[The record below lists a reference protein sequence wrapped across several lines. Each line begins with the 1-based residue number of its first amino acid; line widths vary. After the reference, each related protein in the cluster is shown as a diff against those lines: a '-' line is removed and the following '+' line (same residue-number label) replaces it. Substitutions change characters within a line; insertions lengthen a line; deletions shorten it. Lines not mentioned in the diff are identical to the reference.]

1 MHHHPMLLRSW
12 PVLPSPTSLGDRPS
26 LWKQLSLLCFMGA
39 LLMAQTVKNLPAMQ
53 ETWVPSLGWE
63 DYLENGRATP
73 LQYSC
78 LENPTD
84 KGVWRATVHGVT
96 KSRTRLSNF
105 HYSLLCFLGFLY
117 GRETVIPKLLLL
129 SGSHSSLGDAEGTEA
144 PESQAGLRKAF
155 TDLVPDFLLG
165 VVAGAP
171 PLQSWV
177 WGTLK
182 ACTLHLL
189 SLPAGWGLQVN
200 TLPGCF
206 CS

>member
-1 MHHHPMLLRSW
+1 MLLRSW

-26 LWKQLSLLCFMGA
+26 LWKQLSLLFHGGFADGSDSKGSACNAG
-39 LLMAQTVKNLPAMQ
+39 NLD
-53 ETWVPSLGWE
+53 SISGLGRLPGEW
-63 DYLENGRATP
+63 NSNP

-96 KSRTRLSNF
+96 KSRTQLSNF

-129 SGSHSSLGDAEGTEA
+129 CGSHSSLGDAEGTEA

-165 VVAGAP
+165 AVAGAP

-189 SLPAGWGLQVN
+189 SLPAGWGLRVN